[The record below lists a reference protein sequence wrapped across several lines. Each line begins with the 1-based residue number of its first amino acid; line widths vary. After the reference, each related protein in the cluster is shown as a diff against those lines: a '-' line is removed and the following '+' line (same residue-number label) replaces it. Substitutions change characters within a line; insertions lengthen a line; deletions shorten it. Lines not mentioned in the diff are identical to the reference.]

1 MEFTM
6 TDTVCTELT
15 ALAKAT
21 LFPALYLVFFAWS
34 VTLLGA

>member
-1 MEFTM
+1 M
-6 TDTVCTELT
+6 TDTVCTELS

-21 LFPALYLVFFAWS
+21 LIPALYLVFFAWS